1 MLEGVC
7 MRLGLSKSKNTI
19 NYYIIKDY
27 TKNGK
32 RSTKHIHRIG
42 NLEEVKMLA
51 GSNDYKEWLD
61 DYVKKYNEE
70 HLDKR
75 EEIII
80 KKQLGKRI
88 PKNNKYLFN
97 IGHLFL
103 EDIYYDIKLNEISD
117 MIAEKYNFKFD
128 LNNILSYLIYGRI
141 IYPSSKL
148 KTHQLSKKFLNC
160 PELMLHHIYRG
171 LTYLNKEMNYIQE
184 KLFENSLN
192 TLDRNSRIIYFDCTN
207 YYFEINE
214 EDDLKK
220 YGINKQHQP
229 KPQVGMGLFMDGDG
243 IPLAMN
249 IFPGNES
256 ETKQLLPTEN
266 KIVDK
271 FKLKDSR
278 IVICTDAALCTD
290 EVKNY
295 NIKDGRGFVITQSLK
310 KLKDNYQ
317 KEALNKT
324 GWRISGDLK
333 KVYNIEDIE
342 DDEELYEQYYNT
354 LFYKI
359 IETET
364 TSVKQDLIVTFSLK
378 YKEYFN
384 KIRNS
389 QIERASRKINNTT
402 KGEKMK
408 LSQSQNDYRR
418 FIKET
423 ALSAENKKSEKYEY
437 SINED
442 LIKDE
447 RGYDGYYALTTN
459 LSDDIETILKVSKGR
474 WEIEESFRIMKHDF
488 ASRPVELSREDR
500 IKAHFLTCFIAL
512 IIYRILEKKL
522 DYKYTTSEILDTLR
536 GMNVFE
542 SKGDGYMPGY
552 ERTDL
557 TDDLHDLFKFRTD
570 YEILNY
576 KFIEKILN
584 QIKQ

>member
-1 MLEGVC
+1 
-7 MRLGLSKSKNTI
+7 
-19 NYYIIKDY
+19 
-27 TKNGK
+27 
-32 RSTKHIHRIG
+32 
-42 NLEEVKMLA
+42 
-51 GSNDYKEWLD
+51 
-61 DYVKKYNEE
+61 
-70 HLDKR
+70 
-75 EEIII
+75 
-80 KKQLGKRI
+80 
-88 PKNNKYLFN
+88 
-97 IGHLFL
+97 
-103 EDIYYDIKLNEISD
+103 